1 MATAFEKEVIEANKK
16 YASEYKHGGLDTA
29 PKKKAVISQFR
40 FFSNHRKKNVPR

>member
-29 PKKKAVISQFR
+29 PKKKAVISQYSSSSKR
-40 FFSNHRKKNVPR
+40 GVLR